1 MGCLPSR
8 PSRAS
13 KRTPPRAP
21 PPDRCISPPIGGPIM
36 VPSPRPGHKT
46 DDPSLNPE
54 LTRAD
59 LLHALDL
66 TSLHLDHHNAEPIMI
81 IALGGALHVL
91 HLRSRLTTSALQFF
105 HPAPAS
111 PQNAALAAAAAA
123 AFAVPASGLQE
134 RKNRTR
140 NAPRLQPN
148 WLTNAVLLS
157 LPLRLQAHLAAAACR
172 QNDTVYVSRNG
183 RLRVLAAPWE
193 YVFVSAVARMSW
205 SGQRPWDMADAVAA
219 LRRWVGLRGGRP
231 VKGAE
236 LLSRAEGV
244 YGVFVAREVLRDVE
258 GVYEAVWGVRG
269 VVW

>member
-8 PSRAS
+8 PSCPS

-21 PPDRCISPPIGGPIM
+21 PPNRCISPPIGGPIM
-36 VPSPRPGHKT
+36 VPSPQPEHNT
-46 DDPSLNPE
+46 SDPTLDPK

-66 TSLHLDHHNAEPIMI
+66 ASLHLDHHNEAPITI

-105 HPAPAS
+105 HPDPAS
-111 PQNAALAAAAAA
+111 PQNAALAAAAA
-123 AFAVPASGLQE
+123 FAMPASGGQD
-134 RKNRTR
+134 RKSRTR
-140 NAPRLQPN
+140 NVPRLQPN
-148 WLTNAVLLS
+148 WLTNAVILS
-157 LPLRLQAHLAAAACR
+157 LPLPLQSHLAAAACR
-172 QNDTVYVSRNG
+172 QNDTIYVSHSG

-193 YVFVSAVARMSW
+193 YVVASAVARMSW
-205 SGQRPWDMADAVAA
+205 LGQRPWDMADAVAA

-231 VKGAE
+231 VKGVE
-236 LLSRAEGV
+236 LLERAEDV
-244 YGVFVAREVLRDVE
+244 YGVFVARETLRDVE
-258 GVYEAVWGVRG
+258 GVYEAVWGVMG